1 MVLLEIDQ
9 LAVSYNGHPV
19 VADLA
24 LKLEQGEIGCLLGA
38 SGCGKTTVLRV
49 VAGFE
54 PVCGGAIKLA
64 GSVVGAAKY
73 SVPPEQRRIGMV
85 FQDYAL
91 FPHLNIADNVGFGLG
106 KKGKSERAE
115 RVSAMLT
122 LVGLDAMAQ
131 RYPHELSGGQQ
142 QRAALARALAPSPQ
156 LILLDEPFSNLDAE
170 LREKLAQDVRTILK
184 SAGTTALLVT
194 HDQHEA
200 FAMAD
205 RVGVMQAGQIRQ
217 WSTPYDLYHRPVDRF
232 VAGFVGEGAW
242 LQAEVDERG
251 VVMSELGVLPGIRCA
266 EDPFA
271 RQLDVLIRPDDVVH
285 DDTSPL
291 TACVLAK
298 AFRGAEFLYTLA
310 LPSGQQLFSLVPSH
324 HNHRVGEAIG
334 IRLEV
339 EHLISFA
346 KQSQISSS

>member
-1 MVLLEIDQ
+1 MALLEIEQ
-9 LAVSYNGHPV
+9 LAVSYNGAPV
-19 VADLA
+19 VNGLA
-24 LKLEQGEIGCLLGA
+24 LQLEEGEIGCLLGA
-38 SGCGKTTVLRV
+38 SGCGKTTVLRT

-54 PVCGGAIKLA
+54 PVGGGCIKLS
-64 GSVVGAAKY
+64 GSVVGAAGR

-91 FPHLNIADNVGFGLG
+91 FPHLDIAANVGFGLG
-106 KKGKSERAE
+106 KMNKAERAA
-115 RVSAMLT
+115 RVEAMLA
-122 LVGLDAMAQ
+122 LVGLEAMAK

-170 LREKLAQDVRTILK
+170 LREKLAQDVRAILK
-184 SAGTTALLVT
+184 AAGTTALLVT

-205 RVGVMQAGQIRQ
+205 RVGVMHAGQIRQ

-242 LQAEVDERG
+242 LPAEVDEHG
-251 VVMSELGVLPGIRCA
+251 VVMTELGALSGIRCA
-266 EDPFA
+266 EDA
-271 RQLDVLIRPDDVVH
+271 AIRQLDVLIRPDDVLH
-285 DDTSPL
+285 DDAS
-291 TACVLAK
+291 AQKARVLAK

-310 LPSGQQLFSLVPSH
+310 LPSGQQLLSLVASH
-324 HNHRVGEAIG
+324 HNHGIGEAIG
-334 IRLEV
+334 IRLEID
-339 EHLISFA
+339 HLISFA
-346 KQSQISSS
+346 R

>member
-1 MVLLEIDQ
+1 MALLEIDQ

-19 VADLA
+19 VTDLG
-24 LKLEQGEIGCLLGA
+24 LQLEPGEIGCLLGA
-38 SGCGKTTVLRV
+38 SGCGKTTVLRA

-54 PVCGGAIKLA
+54 PVGAGTIKLS
-64 GSVVGAAKY
+64 GSVVGSAGR
-73 SVPPEQRRIGMV
+73 SIPPEQRHIGMV

-91 FPHLNIADNVGFGLG
+91 FPHLDIAANVGFGLG
-106 KKGKSERAE
+106 KMNKPERIA
-115 RVSAMLT
+115 RVEAMLA
-122 LVGLDAMAQ
+122 LVGLEAMAR

-170 LREKLAQDVRTILK
+170 LREKLAQDVRAILK
-184 SAGTTALLVT
+184 AAGTTAVLVT

-205 RVGVMQAGQIRQ
+205 RVGVMHAGQIRQ

-242 LQAEVDERG
+242 LPAEVDEHG
-251 VVMSELGVLPGIRCA
+251 AVMSELGVLNGIRCA
-266 EDPFA
+266 EDA
-271 RQLDVLIRPDDVVH
+271 AIRQLDVLIRPDDVVH
-285 DDTSPL
+285 DDAS
-291 TACVLAK
+291 AQQARVLAK

-310 LPSGQQLFSLVPSH
+310 LPSGQQLLSLVASH
-324 HNHRVGEAIG
+324 HNHGIGESIG

-339 EHLISFA
+339 DHLISF
-346 KQSQISSS
+346 SR